1 MRRYILAIIVIS
13 AIGLLAGCSNKK
25 VIERQKDNKRGIDGM
40 LKLAFIGTLITYGC
54 FGILWLELPVSASL
68 ALIGM
73 GIGLSIVLFSGI
85 TIINRESSPK

>member
-40 LKLAFIGTLITYGC
+40 LKLAFIGTFKLC
-54 FGILWLELPVSASL
+54 
-68 ALIGM
+68 
-73 GIGLSIVLFSGI
+73 
-85 TIINRESSPK
+85 